1 MTKSF
6 KQAVFAI
13 AIPAALQSLVQNS
26 FTVIDQMMIG
36 QLGMAAIAGSGF
48 AGRYIG
54 IFINVISAMATGLGI
69 FAAQYAGRN
78 DHKQSA
84 ILCRKMVIW
93 TIIGMVII
101 GLLSC
106 MFPIMHLYTEEA
118 FLEAM
123 LYLRIAIWFLP
134 FGTCTMLYS
143 VMLRCYGHPN
153 EPFYASAVGIGANTL
168 LNALFIFGFGW
179 GLIGA
184 ALATVI
190 SNILNAATVLYFC
203 RKYLPWLQEKGELE
217 THAKTLFQVIAPLV
231 LNEFLWS
238 LGENVYA
245 MVYGHTSL
253 AASAAMTMTT
263 PIIGLYM
270 GMLMGFSQAAG
281 ILVGRDLGKGNK
293 QEAVIHSKDLMKLS
307 FLGSLLLFGLLVLIA
322 PFYVKI
328 YQVDDQV
335 QTICIQLLIAF
346 GVMSLVKV
354 QNMVVGGG
362 ILRAGGRTTIVLIID
377 MIGTW
382 GGGVPLALLGH
393 YLFGDQIVWI
403 YLLLS
408 QEEVIRYILCLILFK
423 QGKWISSLN

>member
-13 AIPAALQSLVQNS
+13 AIPTALQSLVQNS
-26 FTVIDQMMIG
+26 FTVVDQMMIG

-48 AGRYIG
+48 ASRYIG
-54 IFINVISAMATGLGI
+54 IFINVVSAMATGLGI

-78 DHKQSA
+78 NYKQSA
-84 ILCRKMVIW
+84 ILCRKMVVW
-93 TIIGMVII
+93 TITGMII
-101 GLLSC
+101 ISVLSSL
-106 MFPIMHLYTEEA
+106 FPIMRLYTEDA
-118 FLEAM
+118 FAQAM

-134 FGTCTMLYS
+134 FSTCTLLYS
-143 VMLRCYGHPN
+143 VMLRCYGHPS
-153 EPFYASAVGIGANTL
+153 EPFYASAIGIGANTL

-179 GLIGA
+179 GLVGA
-184 ALATVI
+184 ALATVL
-190 SNILNAATVLYFC
+190 SSMLNAATVFYFC
-203 RKYLPWLQEKGELE
+203 HKYLPWLKEKGKLE
-217 THAKTLFQVIAPLV
+217 TQVKTLFQVIAPLV

-238 LGENVYA
+238 LGENVYV

-281 ILVGRDLGKGNK
+281 ILVGQDLGKGEK
-293 QEAVIHSKDLMKLS
+293 QEAMAHSKDLMKLS

-335 QTICIQLLIAF
+335 RTICIHLLLAF
-346 GVMSLVKV
+346 GIMSLVKV

-362 ILRAGGRTTIVLIID
+362 ILRSGGRTTIVLIID

-382 GGGVPLALLGH
+382 GFGVPLALLGH
-393 YLFGDQIVWI
+393 SLFGDQIVWI

-423 QGKWISSLN
+423 QGKWMSSLE